1 MHDSKRIIGLMAFV
15 YLLGILTAGLAL
27 KGLGLLRGQQVPALA
42 LAGAGIALLLSAVG
56 LGWALWVLTAGRTAG
71 PARRSPGRGGI
82 GSGEPPRSS
91 RPARRRS
98 LAVDLPTVTD
108 YYENAPDGVLPAP
121 APVYRD
127 LDPASDPRVTGAV
140 GASA

>member
-15 YLLGILTAGLAL
+15 YLLGILTAGVAL

-42 LAGAGIALLLSAVG
+42 LAAAGIALLLSAVG

-71 PARRSPGRGGI
+71 PARRSRGRAGV
-82 GSGEPPRSS
+82 GSGEPPRPS
-91 RPARRRS
+91 RPVRRS

-108 YYENAPDGVLPAP
+108 YYENASDGVLPAP

-127 LDPASDPRVTGAV
+127 LDPASDPRVTGAA

>member
-1 MHDSKRIIGLMAFV
+1 MHQRTRIIGLMAFA
-15 YLLGILTAGLAL
+15 YLLGILTAGAAL

-56 LGWALWVLTAGRTAG
+56 LGWALWVLTAGRVAGADRRSGRRGEATAGGEPRPTG
-71 PARRSPGRGGI
+71 PARR
-82 GSGEPPRSS
+82 
-91 RPARRRS
+91 RP

-108 YYENAPDGVLPAP
+108 YYENASDGVLPAP

-127 LDPASDPRVTGAV
+127 LDPASDPSVTGAV